1 MKLFQI
7 RKAPAGHQL
16 KQLTRTDLVLALL
29 QNKGPMTSRQLQSL
43 GVPHPGPEIKT
54 LRDLGYKIDT
64 RLVPA
69 RNADGVVR
77 RNMAE
82 YALVS
87 STSDLK
93 VCDGQ

>member
-7 RKAPAGHQL
+7 RKPPVVLQL

-29 QNKGPMTSRQLQSL
+29 QNKGPMTSRELQSL
-43 GVPHPGPEIKT
+43 GVSHPGLEIKA
-54 LRDLGYKIDT
+54 LRDLGYTIDT

-69 RNADGVVR
+69 TNSDGVVR

-82 YALVS
+82 YALVA
-87 STSDLK
+87 STSDLE
-93 VCDGQ
+93 VCDE

>member
-7 RKAPAGHQL
+7 RKPPVVLQL

-29 QNKGPMTSRQLQSL
+29 QNKGPMTSRELQSL
-43 GVPHPGPEIKT
+43 GVSHPGLEIKT
-54 LRDLGYKIDT
+54 LRDLGYTIDT

-69 RNADGVVR
+69 TNSDGVVR

-82 YALVS
+82 YALVA
-87 STSDLK
+87 STSDLE
-93 VCDGQ
+93 VCDE